1 MVWLKLSLEL
11 NLQKLLDSEWFI
23 SCFSSFIYKKMSFVI
38 LPCRVSSK
46 VLFDFGK
53 FIKRTKLKIKN
64 TDKVIEIFDNT
75 EHFGVDLKA
84 HLHLSLDFFLPTP
97 VEVSPLKKEKEKDL
111 LYFAKLYSFLS
122 GF

>member
-1 MVWLKLSLEL
+1 
-11 NLQKLLDSEWFI
+11 
-23 SCFSSFIYKKMSFVI
+23 MSFVI

>member
-23 SCFSSFIYKKMSFVI
+23 SCFSSFIQERKSIVI
-38 LPCRVSSK
+38 FPCRVSSK

-53 FIKRTKLKIKN
+53 FIKRAKLNIKN
-64 TDKVIEIFDNT
+64 TDKVIEIFGNT
-75 EHFGVDLKA
+75 EHFGADLKA
-84 HLHLSLDFFLPTP
+84 HLHISLDFFLPTP
-97 VEVSPLKKEKEKDL
+97 VEVSPLKKKKKDL

-122 GF
+122 EF